1 MGASSKFFKALMSGG
16 RRGGG
21 ERSNPEKAGSDRTIS
36 ESAPSE
42 RSHQS
47 DKDDSML
54 DELSIDLNAV
64 SSSTSSHALVVV
76 ADWAALRIQTVFR
89 AFLARRALR
98 ALKGLVRLQAVV
110 RGHIVRRQAAI
121 TLKCM
126 QALVRVQAQV
136 RASRVQITPQ
146 GLLTIKQTISHH
158 HLMKALLR
166 ESELGWCTTSG
177 TIQDIQA
184 KQQQKQEGIIKHER
198 TKAYEALTHEQQLEL
213 AGKSQIYF
221 NHEGEKPGWGW
232 SWLERW
238 MAAQPWENQLVDSDM
253 GLKEVRTPVHQATAT
268 QSVQSF
274 VEELPLQ
281 ELTTKVA
288 AGANNDLAQYTSPIT
303 STLIQLQRQQQQM
316 LGGHAD
322 EQSDSSSTPHSETL
336 LSNSDNAQPA
346 SQRRY
351 MVATKSAKARLKP
364 QSTTAKQVQP
374 VDDDNHPPAR
384 KHLSSSSPTQ
394 EVQEHRSMIGGGV
407 SVSPKAFQGTASV
420 NASGSRSQRLS
431 HKSAFKQQMQYAS
444 ERASSKNTD
453 YLTTSSNSERPV
465 SSHKATEFLMATS
478 YNSEQNAQKPERTS
492 FLHSSS
498 SYNNNSHDQRQLHKD
513 DDHPQHHQ
521 DFLTTSYSYE
531 RPPRKSEKDSY
542 QQSRRSAEHATTS
555 HNNSDIRSSRKL
567 NNKADGDYL
576 QQSYDMER
584 WQPSERPSSSS
595 YKSASHTSTRSNR
608 SASAA
613 TRSKASGDYLHRS
626 YQSDR
631 QSIQGRDSTSSLPSA
646 SYADFRKPFR

>member
-1 MGASSKFFKALMSGG
+1 MNPAIAVSVAASTKLSKALDIGKPGTKQDNVVYATVSCSKATTAICMKK
-16 RRGGG
+16 
-21 ERSNPEKAGSDRTIS
+21 RSI
-36 ESAPSE
+36 
-42 RSHQS
+42 
-47 DKDDSML
+47 M
-54 DELSIDLNAV
+54 
-64 SSSTSSHALVVV
+64 LVVV
-76 ADWAALRIQTVFR
+76 WHNSFIFVCFCKISSIVSSRIKNNV
-89 AFLARRALR
+89 LL
-98 ALKGLVRLQAVV
+98 LLQ
-110 RGHIVRRQAAI
+110 
-121 TLKCM
+121 
-126 QALVRVQAQV
+126 
-136 RASRVQITPQ
+136 
-146 GLLTIKQTISHH
+146 
-158 HLMKALLR
+158 
-166 ESELGWCTTSG
+166 
-177 TIQDIQA
+177 
-184 KQQQKQEGIIKHER
+184 
-198 TKAYEALTHEQQLEL
+198 QQLEV
-213 AGKSQIYF
+213 AGNSQIYF

-232 SWLERW
+232 SWLEQW
-238 MAAQPWENQLVDSDM
+238 MAARPWENQLVDSDM

-364 QSTTAKQVQP
+364 QSTTPKQVQP

-420 NASGSRSQRLS
+420 NASASRSQRLS

-465 SSHKATEFLMATS
+465 SSHKATEFLMAAS
-478 YNSEQNAQKPERTS
+478 YNSEQNARKPERTS

-498 SYNNNSHDQRQLHKD
+498 SYNNSHDQRQLHKD

-542 QQSRRSAEHATTS
+542 QQSPRSAEHATTS

-584 WQPSERPSSSS
+584 WQSSERASSSS

>member
-1 MGASSKFFKALMSGG
+1 LNPAIAVSVAASTKLSKALDIGKPWTKQDNVVYATVTCSKETTAICMKK
-16 RRGGG
+16 
-21 ERSNPEKAGSDRTIS
+21 RS
-36 ESAPSE
+36 
-42 RSHQS
+42 
-47 DKDDSML
+47 MM
-54 DELSIDLNAV
+54 
-64 SSSTSSHALVVV
+64 LVVV
-76 ADWAALRIQTVFR
+76 WHNSFIFVCFCKISSIVSSRIKTNV
-89 AFLARRALR
+89 
-98 ALKGLVRLQAVV
+98 
-110 RGHIVRRQAAI
+110 
-121 TLKCM
+121 
-126 QALVRVQAQV
+126 
-136 RASRVQITPQ
+136 
-146 GLLTIKQTISHH
+146 LLLS
-158 HLMKALLR
+158 
-166 ESELGWCTTSG
+166 
-177 TIQDIQA
+177 
-184 KQQQKQEGIIKHER
+184 QQK
-198 TKAYEALTHEQQLEL
+198 LEV
-213 AGKSQIYF
+213 AGNSQIYF

-238 MAAQPWENQLVDSDM
+238 MAARPWENQLVDSNM
-253 GLKEVRTPVHQATAT
+253 GLKEVRTPAHQATAT

-322 EQSDSSSTPHSETL
+322 DQSDSSSTPHSQTL

-364 QSTTAKQVQP
+364 QSITPKQVQP

-394 EVQEHRSMIGGGV
+394 EVQEHRSMIGGV

-420 NASGSRSQRLS
+420 IASGSRSQRLS
-431 HKSAFKQQMQYAS
+431 HKSTFKQQMQYAS
-444 ERASSKNTD
+444 ERASSKNAD

-465 SSHKATEFLMATS
+465 SSHKAAEFMMATS
-478 YNSEQNAQKPERTS
+478 YNSEQNSQKPERTS

-498 SYNNNSHDQRQLHKD
+498 SYNNSHDQRQLHKD

-542 QQSRRSAEHATTS
+542 QQSRRSAEHATS

-567 NNKADGDYL
+567 NNRAGGDYL

-584 WQPSERPSSSS
+584 WQSSEIPSSSS

-608 SASAA
+608 SASAV

-631 QSIQGRDSTSSLPSA
+631 QTIQGRDSTSSLPSS

>member
-21 ERSNPEKAGSDRTIS
+21 ERSNPEKAGSDKTIS

-136 RASRVQITPQ
+136 RARRVQITPQ
-146 GLLTIKQTISHH
+146 GLLTIQQTISHH

-166 ESELGWCTTSG
+166 ESELGWCTSSG

-198 TKAYEALTHEQQLEL
+198 TKAYEALNHEQQLEV
-213 AGKSQIYF
+213 AGNSQIYF
-221 NHEGEKPGWGW
+221 NHEEKPGWGW

-238 MAAQPWENQLVDSDM
+238 MAARPWENQLVDHDM

-274 VEELPLQ
+274 VEELPSQ

-322 EQSDSSSTPHSETL
+322 EQSDSSSTPHSQTL

-364 QSTTAKQVQP
+364 QSTTPKQVQP

-394 EVQEHRSMIGGGV
+394 EVQEHRSMIGGV

-420 NASGSRSQRLS
+420 IASGSRSQRLS
-431 HKSAFKQQMQYAS
+431 HKSAFKQQTQYAS
-444 ERASSKNTD
+444 ARASSKNAD

-478 YNSEQNAQKPERTS
+478 YNSEQNFRKPERIG

-498 SYNNNSHDQRQLHKD
+498 SYNNSHDQRQLHKD

-584 WQPSERPSSSS
+584 WQSSERPSSSS
-595 YKSASHTSTRSNR
+595 YKSAGHTSTRSNR
-608 SASAA
+608 SASAV

-631 QSIQGRDSTSSLPSA
+631 QSIQGRDSTSSLPSS

>member
-1 MGASSKFFKALMSGG
+1 MIIELMACTYHPSSSGQPSSSLLFSGDRGVWLSCKRLEGSIQLLTTLLNPAIAVSLAASTKLSKALDIGKPG
-16 RRGGG
+16 TKQD
-21 ERSNPEKAGSDRTIS
+21 NVVYATIS
-36 ESAPSE
+36 CSKATTAICMKK
-42 RSHQS
+42 RSI
-47 DKDDSML
+47 M
-54 DELSIDLNAV
+54 
-64 SSSTSSHALVVV
+64 LVVV
-76 ADWAALRIQTVFR
+76 WHNSFIFVCFCKISSIVSSRIKINV
-89 AFLARRALR
+89 LL
-98 ALKGLVRLQAVV
+98 LLQ
-110 RGHIVRRQAAI
+110 
-121 TLKCM
+121 
-126 QALVRVQAQV
+126 
-136 RASRVQITPQ
+136 
-146 GLLTIKQTISHH
+146 
-158 HLMKALLR
+158 
-166 ESELGWCTTSG
+166 
-177 TIQDIQA
+177 
-184 KQQQKQEGIIKHER
+184 
-198 TKAYEALTHEQQLEL
+198 QQLEV
-213 AGKSQIYF
+213 AGNSQIYF

-232 SWLERW
+232 SWLEQW

-351 MVATKSAKARLKP
+351 MVATKLAKARLKP
-364 QSTTAKQVQP
+364 QSTTPKQVQP

-384 KHLSSSSPTQ
+384 KHLSSSLPTQ

-420 NASGSRSQRLS
+420 NAPGSRSQRLS
-431 HKSAFKQQMQYAS
+431 HKSAFKQQMQYAA

-478 YNSEQNAQKPERTS
+478 YNSEQNARKPERTS

-498 SYNNNSHDQRQLHKD
+498 SYNNSHDQRQLHKD

-555 HNNSDIRSSRKL
+555 HNNSDIRSSSKL

-584 WQPSERPSSSS
+584 WQSSERPSSSS

>member
-1 MGASSKFFKALMSGG
+1 MNPAIAVSVAASTKLSKALDIGKPGTKQDNVVYATVSCSKATTAICMKK
-16 RRGGG
+16 
-21 ERSNPEKAGSDRTIS
+21 RSI
-36 ESAPSE
+36 
-42 RSHQS
+42 
-47 DKDDSML
+47 M
-54 DELSIDLNAV
+54 
-64 SSSTSSHALVVV
+64 LVVV
-76 ADWAALRIQTVFR
+76 WHNSFIFVCFCKISSIVSSRIKNNV
-89 AFLARRALR
+89 LL
-98 ALKGLVRLQAVV
+98 LLQ
-110 RGHIVRRQAAI
+110 
-121 TLKCM
+121 
-126 QALVRVQAQV
+126 
-136 RASRVQITPQ
+136 
-146 GLLTIKQTISHH
+146 
-158 HLMKALLR
+158 
-166 ESELGWCTTSG
+166 
-177 TIQDIQA
+177 
-184 KQQQKQEGIIKHER
+184 
-198 TKAYEALTHEQQLEL
+198 QQLEV
-213 AGKSQIYF
+213 AGNSQIYF

-232 SWLERW
+232 SWLEQW
-238 MAAQPWENQLVDSDM
+238 MAARPWENQLVDSNM
-253 GLKEVRTPVHQATAT
+253 GLKEVRTPAHQATAT

-364 QSTTAKQVQP
+364 QSTTPKQVQP

-394 EVQEHRSMIGGGV
+394 EVQEHRSMIGGV

-420 NASGSRSQRLS
+420 IASGSRSQRLS
-431 HKSAFKQQMQYAS
+431 HKSTFKQQMQYAS
-444 ERASSKNTD
+444 ERASSKNAD

-465 SSHKATEFLMATS
+465 SSHKAAEFMMATS
-478 YNSEQNAQKPERTS
+478 YNSEQNSQKPERTS

-498 SYNNNSHDQRQLHKD
+498 SYNNSHDQRQLHKD

-567 NNKADGDYL
+567 NNRAGGDYL

-584 WQPSERPSSSS
+584 WQSSEIPSSSS

-631 QSIQGRDSTSSLPSA
+631 QTIQGRDSTSSLPSS